1 MTERDRKI
9 AEILKQRLSETIN
22 LVDFKVFGSRA
33 RGDADEDSDLD
44 VFVEIEKKDREIKD
58 KISHIS
64 WEVGFE
70 NEMLISVL
78 VFTRDELEN
87 SPLRASPIVEC
98 INEEGVR
105 V

>member
-1 MTERDRKI
+1 MNDQDRKI
-9 AEILKQRLSETIN
+9 AETLKQRLSEVMD

-44 VFVEIEKKDREIKD
+44 VFIEIERKDRELEK
-58 KISHIS
+58 KISHIA

-70 NEMLISVL
+70 NFILICPL